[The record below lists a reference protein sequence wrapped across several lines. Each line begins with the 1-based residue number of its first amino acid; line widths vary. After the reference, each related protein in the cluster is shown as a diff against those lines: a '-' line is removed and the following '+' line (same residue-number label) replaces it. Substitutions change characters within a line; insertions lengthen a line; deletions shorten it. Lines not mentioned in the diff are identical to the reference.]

1 MELPGYRII
10 RKIAQGGMSTVYL
23 AIQLSVGREV
33 ALKVMSPALNADPV
47 FSERFQREA
56 NIVGQLSH
64 PNIVA
69 IYDIGRHL
77 DYNYIAMDYLP
88 SGSINDKLK
97 AGISVQEALRITREV
112 AKALDHAHEK
122 GYIHRDIKPENILFR
137 EDQSAVLTD
146 FGVAKT
152 VASASR
158 MTNAGTVVGTPHYM
172 SPEQVRGRPVDGRAD
187 IYSLG
192 VVFFEMLTGSV
203 PFDADESVAIA
214 VKHLTA
220 PIPRLP
226 AQYLAYQKIV
236 DSALAKE
243 PDQRYQRGADLVAA
257 IDALEGSAGLD
268 KRVYAATD
276 STHVQIISLLR
287 ALWSTTCQA
296 VREQL
301 ARLGNFVGSL
311 RWTLRRGFYHH
322 PRVRVIDIQQ
332 GGAKASGEDQAS
344 ADQSN
349 DRVTLVS
356 TRLQQAVHYRPLF
369 GKRGWLS
376 RIITLGVFCALIW
389 GAFSFALQRFNLPG
403 ETLLPQ
409 AVQRSAVSTATWLG
423 ADDPTP
429 DTPVSSSGTQQPA
442 QPGRTSELLE
452 GDEFAR
458 LLDLNLDFLA
468 QEQES
473 EPEPEAQTTNSPTQ
487 SLRVEPDPENARV
500 RILNITERY
509 YPGIELLPGRY
520 HIEVTHPGF
529 DMQTQWVEI
538 EDQPLTVS
546 MSLKKT
552 LVPGATFR
560 NDLAL
565 GGTGPDMVI
574 VPAGTFTMGSKRDS
588 NTTPER
594 EITIPEPFGISKF
607 EITFAEYDQ
616 FAQVTARGLPDD
628 NGWGRGSR
636 PVINVSW
643 YDAQAYAEWLSEQTG
658 ANYRLAT
665 EAEWAYAAHGATQT
679 VFWWGD
685 KSESASGMAN
695 CRRGCDS
702 EYAGIFVSRSAP
714 VGSYPANPFGL
725 YDTAGNVTEWVQDCY
740 RNHLLEVP
748 ENGDAFSPA
757 DCALRTLR
765 GGSMNSRVGRIASH
779 VRESAPP
786 RTQENYLGFRVV
798 VELY

>member
-69 IYDIGRHL
+69 IYDIGRHQ

-88 SGSINDKLK
+88 GGSINDKLK

-243 PDQRYQRGADLVAA
+243 PDQRYQRGADLKAA

-287 ALWSTTCQA
+287 ALLSTSCQA
-296 VREQL
+296 VRELL

-311 RWTLRRGFYHH
+311 RWTLRRGFYQH

-332 GGAKASGEDQAS
+332 GGGENQTG
-344 ADQSN
+344 ADRSN
-349 DRVTLVS
+349 NRITLVS

-376 RIITLGVFCALIW
+376 RIVTLAVFCALIW
-389 GAFSFALQRFNLPG
+389 GAFSFALHRFNLPG
-403 ETLLPQ
+403 ETLLPEG
-409 AVQRSAVSTATWLG
+409 VQRSAVNTATWLG

-429 DTPVSSSGTQQPA
+429 ETPVSNTQQPA
-442 QPGRTSELLE
+442 QPRRTSELLE
-452 GDEFAR
+452 ADEFVQSVN
-458 LLDLNLDFLA
+458 LDLDFLT
-468 QEQES
+468 QES
-473 EPEPEAQTTNSPTQ
+473 EPEPEAQTTDSPTQ

-500 RILNITERY
+500 RILNIPERY

-529 DMQTQWVEI
+529 DMQTEWVEI
-538 EDQPLTVS
+538 ADQPLTVS
-546 MSLKKT
+546 MSLKKS

-574 VPAGTFTMGSKRDS
+574 VPAGTFTMGSKLDT

-594 EITIPEPFGISKF
+594 EITIPQPFAISKF
-607 EITFAEYDQ
+607 EITFAEYDR
-616 FAQVTARGLPDD
+616 FAQATGRSLPSD
-628 NGWGRGSR
+628 NGWGRDSR

-643 YDAQAYAEWLSEQTG
+643 YDAQAYVEWLSEQTG

-665 EAEWAYAAHGATQT
+665 EAESAYVARAGTST

-685 KSESASGMAN
+685 DPDLAGGMAN

-702 EYAGIFVSRSAP
+702 DYAGIFISRTAP
-714 VGSYPANPFGL
+714 VGSYPANAFGL
-725 YDTAGNVTEWVQDCY
+725 HDTAGNVSEWVQDCY

-748 ENGDAFSPA
+748 DNGDAFTPA

-786 RTQENYLGFRVV
+786 RTRENYLGFRVV
-798 VELY
+798 VELVN

>member
-47 FSERFQREA
+47 YSERFQREA

-69 IYDIGRHL
+69 IYDIGRHE

-88 SGSINDKLK
+88 GGSITDKLK
-97 AGISVQEALRITREV
+97 AGISVQEALRITREI

-137 EDQSAVLTD
+137 EDQSAVITD

-192 VVFFEMLTGSV
+192 VVFFEMLTGTV
-203 PFDADESVAIA
+203 PFDAEESVAVA

-243 PDQRYQRGADLVAA
+243 PNDRYQRGSDLVAA
-257 IDALEGSAGLD
+257 IDALDGSVGAGE
-268 KRVYAATD
+268 RRYTTATD
-276 STHVQIISLLR
+276 STHVQLISLLG
-287 ALWSTTCQA
+287 ALLSTSYQA
-296 VREQL
+296 VREQF
-301 ARLGNFVGSL
+301 ARLVNFFSAL
-311 RWTLRRGFYHH
+311 RWTPRRGIYRH
-322 PRVRVIDIQQ
+322 PRVRVLDVQQ
-332 GGAKASGEDQAS
+332 GGADTGNVSQRDT
-344 ADQSN
+344 
-349 DRVTLVS
+349 VVS
-356 TRLQQAVHYRPLF
+356 TRVQEAVHSRTPL
-369 GKRGWLS
+369 GTQGWLS
-376 RIITLGVFCALIW
+376 RFITLAVFCALIW
-389 GAFSFALQRFNLPG
+389 GAFSFALQRFELPG
-403 ETLLPQ
+403 EALLPQ
-409 AVQRSAVSTATWLG
+409 VVQRSAINTAHWLG
-423 ADDPTP
+423 ARDPA
-429 DTPVSSSGTQQPA
+429 PVHRPTSRTQNREFLQ
-442 QPGRTSELLE
+442 
-452 GDEFAR
+452 GDGLVR
-458 LLDLNLDFLA
+458 LLNLNVDFLT
-468 QEQES
+468 QEPQ
-473 EPEPEAQTTNSPTQ
+473 PEPESETEPAPEQEPQQAQSPNKP
-487 SLRVEPDPENARV
+487 LRVEPQPENAKV
-500 RILNITERY
+500 RILNIADRY

-529 DMQTQWVEI
+529 DMKTEWVEI
-538 EDQPLTVS
+538 QDEPLTVS
-546 MSLKKT
+546 ISLKKS
-552 LVPGATFR
+552 LVPGSSFR
-560 NDLAL
+560 NDLAI
-565 GGTGPDMVI
+565 GGVGPEMVI
-574 VPAGTFTMGSKRDS
+574 VPAGSFTLGSKLDT
-588 NTTPER
+588 NTMPER
-594 EITIPEPFGISKF
+594 EIVIPEPFGISKF
-607 EITFAEYDQ
+607 EVTFADYDK
-616 FAQVTARGLPDD
+616 FAEATKRGVPGDS
-628 NGWGRGSR
+628 GWGRDSR
-636 PVINVSW
+636 PVVHVSW
-643 YDAQAYAEWLSEQTG
+643 YDARAYAEWLSEQTG
-658 ANYRLAT
+658 ANYRLPT
-665 EAEWAYAAHGATQT
+665 EAEWAYAARAGTQT
-679 VFWWGD
+679 EFWWGD
-685 KSESASGMAN
+685 EESASGMAN

-702 EYAGIFVSRSAP
+702 EYAGIFVSRTAP
-714 VGSYPANPFGL
+714 VGSYPANAFGL
-725 YDTAGNVTEWVQDCY
+725 HDTAGNAAEWVQDCY

-757 DCALRTLR
+757 DCAMRTLR
-765 GGSMNSRVGRIASH
+765 GGSMNSRLGRIASH

-786 RTQENYLGFRVV
+786 RTREDYLGFRVV